1 MSTITLN
8 KKTLLSLQNDT
19 VINAAARLEEL
30 GLPTKK
36 TEAYRYFDIEPLL
49 QKQYKKP
56 IVEKKEIQEDT
67 VVKIVDGIVV
77 SVPKNVQISYK
88 KERVIEAQHFDA
100 LYYLGHLLSQEVIEL
115 SFAEDGDVRIEHHYT
130 QEDTLIAYRLVINTA
145 PNISLKINES
155 FSGKQAKKSLILYG
169 YDMHIARDARV
180 EIVKDET
187 LYMGEYIP
195 IYSHFFLLEEHSSTK
210 VFSFDFGDAAGLN
223 LFAAKLNAN
232 AEFEANHLLFARGN
246 AKRGTVS
253 QIIHA
258 EQNTRSSQKGKNI
271 LEGSARGIFDALIKI
286 EQKGKGTK
294 AYQNSQAVLL
304 NSGAYMVSKPQLE
317 IYIDDVEASHGSTI
331 GELDDAQLFYLRSR
345 GISLQEARK
354 MLILAFA
361 NELIDAIS
369 EKNVREQLHNSFEN
383 AYYGASQLECI
394 ATCHN
399 CSDTVLGEQ
408 R

>member
-1 MSTITLN
+1 MGTITLDEN
-8 KKTLLSLQNDT
+8 TVQNLQNPAAKS
-19 VINAAARLEEL
+19 AAARLEAV
-30 GLPTKK
+30 GLPSKK
-36 TEAYRYFDIEPLL
+36 TEAYRYFDIASLL
-49 QKQYKKP
+49 QRKFEKSV
-56 IVEKKEIQEDT
+56 IEKKEIQESE
-67 VVKIVDGIVV
+67 VVKIVDGVVV
-77 SVPKNVQISYK
+77 SAPQNVQISYK
-88 KERVIEAQHFDA
+88 KERVIEAEHFDA

-115 SFAEDGDVRIEHHYT
+115 FFVEDTNIRIEHEYT
-130 QEDTLIAYRLVINTA
+130 KENTLITYRLVIKTT

-155 FSGKQAKKSLILYG
+155 FTGKQAKNSLVLYG
-169 YDMHIARDARV
+169 YDMFIARDARV

-187 LYMGEYIP
+187 LSAGEYTP
-195 IYSHFFLLEEHSSTK
+195 IHSHFLVLQEQSSAK
-210 VFSFDFGDAAGLN
+210 VFSFDFGDADGLT
-223 LFAAKLNAN
+223 LFSAKLQENAD
-232 AEFEANHLLFARGN
+232 FEANHLLFARGG

-258 EQNTRSSQKGKNI
+258 QQNTRSSQKAKNI

-286 EQKGKGTK
+286 EHEGKGTK

-345 GISLQEARK
+345 GIVLQEARK

-361 NELIDAIS
+361 NELIDGIS
-369 EKNVREQLHNSFEN
+369 DNNLREQVHNSFEK

-408 R
+408 K